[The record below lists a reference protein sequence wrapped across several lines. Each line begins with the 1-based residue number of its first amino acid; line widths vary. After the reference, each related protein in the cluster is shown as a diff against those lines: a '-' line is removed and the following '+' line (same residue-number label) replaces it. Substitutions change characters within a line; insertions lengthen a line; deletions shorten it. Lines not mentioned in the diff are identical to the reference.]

1 MSETKHNEEE
11 AAQQAAQ
18 PAGKGSPAANLRST
32 IIEFVVII
40 ASALVLA
47 WLITTFVGRP
57 YQVPSGS
64 MLETIQLKD
73 RVISEKISYYRHGP
87 QQGDI
92 VTFTD
97 PLDPKTTL
105 IKRCIAVGGQT
116 VDLVDGVVYVDGEP
130 LDESAYTGGKPSHPE
145 DGPAQIQYPY
155 TVPEGHIWCMGDN
168 RTNSL
173 DSRYFG
179 AVPVDSITGHAFFTY
194 WPISSIGPLE

>member
-11 AAQQAAQ
+11 AAQQSAQ
-18 PAGKGSPAANLRST
+18 PAAKASPAAELRST

-40 ASALVLA
+40 ASALILV
-47 WLITTFVGRP
+47 WLITTFVAIP
-57 YQVPSGS
+57 YRVPSGS
-64 MLETIQLKD
+64 MLETIQLQD
-73 RVISEKISYYRHGP
+73 RVISEKISYYGHGP

-92 VTFTD
+92 VTFAD

-105 IKRCIAVGGQT
+105 IKRCIAVEGQT

-130 LDESAYTGGKPSHPE
+130 LEEDAYTGGKPSYPE

-155 TVPEGHIWCMGDN
+155 TIPEGHIWCMGDN
-168 RTNSL
+168 RTNSS

-179 AVPVDSITGHAFFTY
+179 AVPVDSVTGHAFFTY

>member
-40 ASALVLA
+40 ASALILV
-47 WLITTFVGRP
+47 WLITTFVAIP
-57 YQVPSGS
+57 YRVPSGS
-64 MLETIQLKD
+64 MLETIQLQD
-73 RVISEKISYYRHGP
+73 RVISEKISYYGHGP

-92 VTFTD
+92 VTFAD

-105 IKRCIAVGGQT
+105 IKRCIAVEGQT

-130 LDESAYTGGKPSHPE
+130 LEEDAYTGGKPSYPE

-155 TVPEGHIWCMGDN
+155 TIPEGHIWCMGDN
-168 RTNSL
+168 RTNSS

-179 AVPVDSITGHAFFTY
+179 AVPVDSVTGHAFFTY

>member
-11 AAQQAAQ
+11 AAQQSAQ
-18 PAGKGSPAANLRST
+18 PAAKASPAAELRST

-40 ASALVLA
+40 ASALILV
-47 WLITTFVGRP
+47 WLITTFVAIP
-57 YQVPSGS
+57 YRVPSGS

-73 RVISEKISYYRHGP
+73 RVISEKISYYSHGP

-92 VTFTD
+92 VTFAD

-105 IKRCIAVGGQT
+105 IKRCIAVEGQT

-168 RTNSL
+168 RTNSS

>member
-40 ASALVLA
+40 ASALILV
-47 WLITTFVGRP
+47 WLITTFVAIP
-57 YQVPSGS
+57 YRVPSGS
-64 MLETIQLKD
+64 MLETIQLQD
-73 RVISEKISYYRHGP
+73 RVISEKISYYGHGP

-92 VTFTD
+92 VTFAD

-105 IKRCIAVGGQT
+105 IKRCIAVEGQT

-130 LDESAYTGGKPSHPE
+130 LEEDSYTGGKPSYPE

-155 TVPEGHIWCMGDN
+155 TIPEGHIWCMGDN
-168 RTNSL
+168 RTNSS

-179 AVPVDSITGHAFFTY
+179 AVPVDSVTGHAFFTY

>member
-11 AAQQAAQ
+11 AAQQSAQ
-18 PAGKGSPAANLRST
+18 PAAKASPAAELRST

-40 ASALVLA
+40 ASALILV
-47 WLITTFVGRP
+47 WLITTFVAMP
-57 YQVPSGS
+57 YRVPSGS
-64 MLETIQLKD
+64 MLETIQLQD
-73 RVISEKISYYRHGP
+73 RVISEKISYYGHGP

-92 VTFTD
+92 VTFAD

-105 IKRCIAVGGQT
+105 IKRCIAVEGQT

-130 LDESAYTGGKPSHPE
+130 LEEPYTGGKPSYPE

-155 TVPEGHIWCMGDN
+155 TIPEGHIWCMGDN
-168 RTNSL
+168 RTNSS

-179 AVPVDSITGHAFFTY
+179 AVPVDSVTGHAFFTY

>member
-11 AAQQAAQ
+11 ADQQSAQ
-18 PAGKGSPAANLRST
+18 PAGKGSPAAGLRSAV
-32 IIEFVVII
+32 IEFVVII
-40 ASALVLA
+40 AAALVLA
-47 WLITTFVGRP
+47 WGITTFVVKP

-64 MLETIQLKD
+64 MLETIQLED
-73 RVISEKISYYRHGP
+73 RVLSEKISYYGHGP

-92 VTFTD
+92 VTFAD

-105 IKRCIAVGGQT
+105 IKRCIAVEGQT
-116 VDLVDGVVYVDGEP
+116 VDLVDGIVYVDGEP
-130 LDESAYTGGKPSHPE
+130 LEEDAYTGGKPSYPE

-155 TVPEGHIWCMGDN
+155 TIPEGHIWCMGDN
-168 RTNSL
+168 RTNSS

-179 AVPVDSITGHAFFTY
+179 AVPVDSVTGHAFFTY

>member
-1 MSETKHNEEE
+1 MTDTNNTPDSELPV
-11 AAQQAAQ
+11 QGQAQ
-18 PAGKGSPAANLRST
+18 PSPTAGIRNSV
-32 IIEFVVII
+32 IEFVVII
-40 ASALVLA
+40 VTALVLA
-47 WLITTFVGRP
+47 WGITTFVVKP
-57 YQVPSGS
+57 YEIPSGS

-73 RVISEKISYYRHGP
+73 RVISEKISYYSHGP

>member
-73 RVISEKISYYRHGP
+73 RVISEKI
-87 QQGDI
+87 
-92 VTFTD
+92 TFAD

-179 AVPVDSITGHAFFTY
+179 AVPVDSITGHALFTY